1 MIEGCNHRLSVLWPM
16 QNEVNVTA
24 QFPVEQAP
32 LSWEALEEEE
42 WKPAVLGW
50 E

>member
-1 MIEGCNHRLSVLWPM
+1 MTEGCNHQMSVRWPV

-24 QFPVEQAP
+24 QFPVEMAP
-32 LSWEALEEEE
+32 IKLGEGTFEV
-42 WKPAVLGW
+42 KPQK